1 MTQRK
6 LMRGY
11 ANRWGCGWSIDIQG
25 EMPHRVGD
33 HFVFLERDQTEAQ
46 KKSPLIERA

>member
-11 ANRWGCGWSIDIQG
+11 ANRWSCGRSTVIQANVPVDPRT
-25 EMPHRVGD
+25 MCD
-33 HFVFLERDQTEAQ
+33 SFERDQTEAQ

>member
-11 ANRWGCGWSIDIQG
+11 ANRWGCGWSTDIQG
-25 EMPHRVGD
+25 KMPRRGGD
-33 HFVFLERDQTEAQ
+33 DLEFLERGQIEAQ
-46 KKSPLIERA
+46 KKSPLVERA

>member
-11 ANRWGCGWSIDIQG
+11 VNRQGCGWSTVIQASVAIDAVA
-25 EMPHRVGD
+25 MCNS
-33 HFVFLERDQTEAQ
+33 FKRDQTEAQ
-46 KKSPLIERA
+46 KKSPLVERA